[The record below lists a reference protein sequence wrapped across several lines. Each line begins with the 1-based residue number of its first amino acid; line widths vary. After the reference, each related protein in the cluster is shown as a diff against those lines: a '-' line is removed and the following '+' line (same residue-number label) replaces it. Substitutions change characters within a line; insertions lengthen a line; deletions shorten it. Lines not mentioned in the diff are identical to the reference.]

1 MSLLQVDNVTKIF
14 GQKKV
19 LDDLSFVVEKGSIL
33 GFVGENGAGKTTTM
47 KLILGLD
54 QITQGSI
61 SILGQTVTFG
71 ATNTNRYTGYLPD
84 VPQFYDYMTA
94 TEYLLLCGEI
104 TGLSKGE
111 RKKRVDEML
120 GLVHLFGVKTRI
132 GGFSRGMKQRLG
144 IAQALLNKPKLLICD
159 EPTSALDPNGRK
171 EFLDLLSSLKA
182 ETTILFSTHILNDVE
197 QICDHVGI
205 LNGGKMV
212 VSASIPELKKQ
223 HGQQQVKIVFE
234 REVEKELFLK
244 QLQEI
249 HLTTSF
255 SIDHTSFGVIL
266 TFKDGQRGRGQ
277 YKKDIQ
283 HLLNL
288 LQQQD
293 ILPLSFEQ
301 QEASLEDIYL
311 EVIR

>member
-19 LDDLSFVVEKGSIL
+19 LDDLSFVVQKGSIF

-61 SILGQTVTFG
+61 SILGDTVTFG
-71 ATNTNRYTGYLPD
+71 ATTTNRYTGYLPD

-104 TGLSKGE
+104 TGLTRGE
-111 RKKRVDEML
+111 RIKRVDEML
-120 GLVHLFGVKTRI
+120 ALVHLFGVKTRI

-144 IAQALLNKPKLLICD
+144 IAQALLNKPQLLICD

-212 VSASIPELKKQ
+212 VCASIPELKKQ
-223 HGQQQVKIVFE
+223 YGDQQVKIVFE
-234 REVEKELFLK
+234 REVEKELFIGKLK
-244 QLQEI
+244 EI

-255 SIDHTSFGVIL
+255 SIDHTTLAVIL
-266 TFKDGQRGRGQ
+266 TFKDGQRGQ
-277 YKKDIQ
+277 YKKDVQ
-283 HLLNL
+283 QLLQS

>member
-1 MSLLQVDNVTKIF
+1 MSLLQVENVTKTF

-19 LDDLSFVVEKGSIL
+19 LNDLSFVVQEGSIF

-54 QITQGSI
+54 QMTKGNI
-61 SILGQTVTFG
+61 SILGEAVTFG
-71 ATNTNRYTGYLPD
+71 ATKTNRFTGYLPD

-94 TEYLLLCGEI
+94 REYLMLCGEI
-104 TGLSKGE
+104 TGLPKDE
-111 RKKRVDEML
+111 RIKRVEEML
-120 GLVHLFGVKTRI
+120 GLVQLFSVKTRI

-171 EFLDLLSSLKA
+171 EFLDLLYSLRS
-182 ETTILFSTHILNDVE
+182 ETTIIFSTHILNDVE

-212 VSASIPELKKQ
+212 VCSSISELKKK

-234 REVEKELFLK
+234 QTDDKVLFLE
-244 QLQEI
+244 QLKKSP
-249 HLTTSF
+249 LTTPYTIDPTGLATIISF
-255 SIDHTSFGVIL
+255 
-266 TFKDGQRGRGQ
+266 KAAEREQ
-277 YKKDIQ
+277 YKNDAQQLLKLVQQ
-283 HLLNL
+283 HN
-288 LQQQD
+288 
-293 ILPLSFEQ
+293 ILPLAFEQ
-301 QEASLEDIYL
+301 QEASLEDIFL